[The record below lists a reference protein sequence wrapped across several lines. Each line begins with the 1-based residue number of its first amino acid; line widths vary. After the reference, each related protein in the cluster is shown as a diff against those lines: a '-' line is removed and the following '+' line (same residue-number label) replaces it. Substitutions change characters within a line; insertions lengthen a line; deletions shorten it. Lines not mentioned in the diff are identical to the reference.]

1 MKKDAFTSK
10 QACYL
15 SACTSHQLRYWDKV
29 GLVSPTIQSSNGKP
43 GVPKLYSFRDIVSLR
58 VIKTL
63 LDNGMSIQRVR
74 RAWKYLTRNGNLQ
87 DQLSEV
93 KLVSDGETI
102 YTVEDDKVFDALKSG
117 QLAFFE
123 TIDEV
128 TKEVREDVSKF
139 ELDKERFLKI
149 NIPYRIIGGIKF
161 YERSEIKDCVA
172 YLKTVYQPLDDLSF
186 ERIVS
191 GFPLS

>member
-1 MKKDAFTSK
+1 MKRDAFTSK

-15 SACTSHQLRYWDKV
+15 SGCTSHQLRYWDKV
-29 GLVSPTIQSSNGKP
+29 KLVSPTIQSSNGKP

-74 RAWKYLTRNGNLQ
+74 RAWRYLTRNGNLQ
-87 DQLSEV
+87 DQLSNIR
-93 KLVSDGETI
+93 LISDGKTI
-102 YTVEDDKVFDALKSG
+102 YTVEDEVVFDALKSG

-123 TIDEV
+123 TIDTV

-139 ELDKERFLKI
+139 ELDKERFLNLLTKV
-149 NIPYRIIGGIKF
+149 
-161 YERSEIKDCVA
+161 EEDV
-172 YLKTVYQPLDDLSF
+172 LSQQMQA
-186 ERIVS
+186 
-191 GFPLS
+191 

>member
-1 MKKDAFTSK
+1 MRKDAYTSK

-15 SACTSHQLRYWDKV
+15 SDCTSHQLRYWDKV

-74 RAWKYLTRNGNLQ
+74 RAWKYLTRNGNLE

-93 KLVSDGETI
+93 KLVSDGDTI
-102 YTVEDDKVFDALKSG
+102 FSIEDDKVFDALKSG

-123 TIDEV
+123 TIDV
-128 TKEVREDVSKF
+128 ITQEVREDVTKF
-139 ELDKERFLKI
+139 ELDKERFLNLLTKV
-149 NIPYRIIGGIKF
+149 
-161 YERSEIKDCVA
+161 EEDV
-172 YLKTVYQPLDDLSF
+172 LSQQKQA
-186 ERIVS
+186 
-191 GFPLS
+191 

>member
-15 SACTSHQLRYWDKV
+15 SGCTSHQLRYWDKV
-29 GLVSPTIQSSNGKP
+29 KLVSPSIQSSFGKP
-43 GVPKLYSFRDIVSLR
+43 GVPKLYSFRDIVSLK

-74 RAWKYLTRNGNLQ
+74 RAWRYLTRNGDLQ
-87 DQLSEV
+87 EQLSKT

-102 YTVEDDKVFDALKSG
+102 YSVEENKVLDALKQG

-123 TIDEV
+123 TIDFV
-128 TKEVREDVSKF
+128 TKEVEEDISKF
-139 ELDKERFLKI
+139 ELDKERFLNLLTI
-149 NIPYRIIGGIKF
+149 V
-161 YERSEIKDCVA
+161 E
-172 YLKTVYQPLDDLSF
+172 DDIQSQQLQA
-186 ERIVS
+186 
-191 GFPLS
+191 

>member
-1 MKKDAFTSK
+1 MKRDAFTSK

-15 SACTSHQLRYWDKV
+15 SGCTSHQLRYWDKV
-29 GLVSPTIQSSNGKP
+29 KLVSPTIQSSNGKP

-74 RAWKYLTRNGNLQ
+74 RAWGYLTKNGNLE
-87 DQLSEV
+87 DQLSNIR
-93 KLVSDGETI
+93 LVSDGKTI
-102 YTVEDDKVFDALKSG
+102 YSVEDKVVFDALKSG

-123 TIDEV
+123 TIDTV

-139 ELDKERFLKI
+139 ELDKERFLNLLTKV
-149 NIPYRIIGGIKF
+149 
-161 YERSEIKDCVA
+161 EEDV
-172 YLKTVYQPLDDLSF
+172 LSQQKQA
-186 ERIVS
+186 
-191 GFPLS
+191 

>member
-139 ELDKERFLKI
+139 ELDKERFLNLLTKV
-149 NIPYRIIGGIKF
+149 
-161 YERSEIKDCVA
+161 E
-172 YLKTVYQPLDDLSF
+172 DDVLSQQ
-186 ERIVS
+186 
-191 GFPLS
+191 LQA

>member
-1 MKKDAFTSK
+1 LKRDAFTSK

-15 SACTSHQLRYWDKV
+15 SGCTSHQLRYWDKV
-29 GLVSPTIQSSNGKP
+29 KLVSPTIQSSNGKP

-74 RAWKYLTRNGNLQ
+74 RAWRYLTKNGNLE
-87 DQLSEV
+87 DQLSNIR
-93 KLVSDGETI
+93 LVSDGKTI
-102 YTVEDDKVFDALKSG
+102 YTLEDEIVFDALKSG

-123 TIDEV
+123 TIDNV

-139 ELDKERFLKI
+139 ELDKERFLNLLTKV
-149 NIPYRIIGGIKF
+149 
-161 YERSEIKDCVA
+161 EEDV
-172 YLKTVYQPLDDLSF
+172 LSQQMQA
-186 ERIVS
+186 
-191 GFPLS
+191 

>member
-1 MKKDAFTSK
+1 MKRDAFTSK

-15 SACTSHQLRYWDKV
+15 SGCTSHQLRYWDKV
-29 GLVSPTIQSSNGKP
+29 KLVSPTIQSSNGKP

-74 RAWKYLTRNGNLQ
+74 RAWRYLTKNGNLE
-87 DQLSEV
+87 DQLSNIR
-93 KLVSDGETI
+93 LVSDGKTI
-102 YTVEDDKVFDALKSG
+102 YTLEDEIVFDALKSG

-123 TIDEV
+123 TIDNV

-139 ELDKERFLKI
+139 ELDKERFLNLLTKV
-149 NIPYRIIGGIKF
+149 
-161 YERSEIKDCVA
+161 EEDV
-172 YLKTVYQPLDDLSF
+172 LSQQKQA
-186 ERIVS
+186 
-191 GFPLS
+191 

>member
-139 ELDKERFLKI
+139 E
-149 NIPYRIIGGIKF
+149 II
-161 YERSEIKDCVA
+161 S
-172 YLKTVYQPLDDLSF
+172 TTSMPLITFPKGVKSLS
-186 ERIVS
+186 R
-191 GFPLS
+191 

>member
-1 MKKDAFTSK
+1 MILKKDAFTSK

-74 RAWKYLTRNGNLQ
+74 RAWKYLTRNGNLE

-102 YTVEDDKVFDALKSG
+102 YTVEDDKVFDALKLG
-117 QLAFFE
+117 QLAFLKQL
-123 TIDEV
+123 
-128 TKEVREDVSKF
+128 TKLQKKLEKM
-139 ELDKERFLKI
+139 FL
-149 NIPYRIIGGIKF
+149 N
-161 YERSEIKDCVA
+161 
-172 YLKTVYQPLDDLSF
+172 LN
-186 ERIVS
+186 
-191 GFPLS
+191 

>member
-1 MKKDAFTSK
+1 MKRDAFTSK

-15 SACTSHQLRYWDKV
+15 SGCTSHQLRYWDKV
-29 GLVSPTIQSSNGKP
+29 KLVSPTIQSSNGKP

-74 RAWKYLTRNGNLQ
+74 RAWKYLTKNGNLD
-87 DQLSEV
+87 DQLSNIR
-93 KLVSDGETI
+93 LVSDGKTI
-102 YTVEDDKVFDALKSG
+102 YTVEEELVFDALKSG

-123 TIDEV
+123 TIDTV

-139 ELDKERFLKI
+139 ELDKERFLNLLTKV
-149 NIPYRIIGGIKF
+149 
-161 YERSEIKDCVA
+161 EEDV
-172 YLKTVYQPLDDLSF
+172 LSQQMQA
-186 ERIVS
+186 
-191 GFPLS
+191 

>member
-102 YTVEDDKVFDALKSG
+102 YTCLLYTSPSPRDS
-117 QLAFFE
+117 
-123 TIDEV
+123 
-128 TKEVREDVSKF
+128 
-139 ELDKERFLKI
+139 
-149 NIPYRIIGGIKF
+149 
-161 YERSEIKDCVA
+161 
-172 YLKTVYQPLDDLSF
+172 
-186 ERIVS
+186 
-191 GFPLS
+191 

>member
-1 MKKDAFTSK
+1 MKRDAFTSK

-15 SACTSHQLRYWDKV
+15 SGCTSHQLRYWDKV
-29 GLVSPTIQSSNGKP
+29 NLVSPTIQSSNGKP

-74 RAWKYLTRNGNLQ
+74 RAWRYLTKNGNLE
-87 DQLSEV
+87 DQLSNIR
-93 KLVSDGETI
+93 LVSDGKTI
-102 YTVEDDKVFDALKSG
+102 YTVEDEVVFDALKSG

-123 TIDEV
+123 TIDTV

-139 ELDKERFLKI
+139 ELDKERFLNLLTKV
-149 NIPYRIIGGIKF
+149 
-161 YERSEIKDCVA
+161 EEDV
-172 YLKTVYQPLDDLSF
+172 LSQQMQA
-186 ERIVS
+186 
-191 GFPLS
+191 

>member
-1 MKKDAFTSK
+1 MKRDAFTSK

-15 SACTSHQLRYWDKV
+15 SGCTSHQLRYWDKV
-29 GLVSPTIQSSNGKP
+29 KLVSPTIQSSNGKP

-74 RAWKYLTRNGNLQ
+74 RAWKYLTKNGNLD
-87 DQLSEV
+87 DQLSNIR
-93 KLVSDGETI
+93 LVSDGKTI
-102 YTVEDDKVFDALKSG
+102 YSVEDEVVFDALKSG

-123 TIDEV
+123 TIDQV

-139 ELDKERFLKI
+139 ELDKERFLNLLTKV
-149 NIPYRIIGGIKF
+149 
-161 YERSEIKDCVA
+161 E
-172 YLKTVYQPLDDLSF
+172 DDVLSQQ
-186 ERIVS
+186 
-191 GFPLS
+191 LQA